1 MAGLSKKNNQV
12 DRHLYVA
19 GGIAHPPHIEI
30 YKSFLDFVGKAL
42 IE

>member
-12 DRHLYVA
+12 DRHLYV
-19 GGIAHPPHIEI
+19 GGGRSLPPHIDI
-30 YKSFLDFVGKAL
+30 FKSFLDFVGKAL